1 MKVSDCL
8 YVGVVVVVGYFVLGC
23 TATLRL
29 DSNESESKVV
39 SYREPVEST
48 ARGNGRFNRYDRYEK

>member
-1 MKVSDCL
+1 MELKGCDFVYFFLVCL
-8 YVGVVVVVGYFVLGC
+8 VAYFVTGC

-39 SYREPVEST
+39 SYREPAAVSG
-48 ARGNGRFNRYDRYEK
+48 RGENRWRK